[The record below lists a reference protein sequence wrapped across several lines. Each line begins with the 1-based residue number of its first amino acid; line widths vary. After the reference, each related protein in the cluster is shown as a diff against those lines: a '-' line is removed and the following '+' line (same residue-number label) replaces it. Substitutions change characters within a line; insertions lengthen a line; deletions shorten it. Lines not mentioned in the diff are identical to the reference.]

1 MKKVLI
7 FIGSTIVEAAALFG
21 MGLIG
26 RQFYLFG
33 YIRGWVPNDNFISSF
48 TGQCIIGSL
57 ILYMGLFVIGV
68 LIHLIVSSNLSLTKK
83 IMGETKEA
91 SDER

>member
-7 FIGSTIVEAAALFG
+7 FIGLKIVEAAALFG

-33 YIRGWVPNDNFISSF
+33 YISGWFPNDNFISSF
-48 TGQCIIGSL
+48 TGQCILGSL
-57 ILYMGLFVIGV
+57 ILYMGLFAIGL
-68 LIHLIVSSNLSLTKK
+68 LIYFIVSSNVDLTKK
-83 IMGETKEA
+83 ILAKLDKGGK
-91 SDER
+91 R